1 MAAPRMRGVE
11 LRPLSGALG
20 AEVLGLDVNRLDT
33 SGAAWLRAA
42 LLEHQLLAIRGQQLE
57 PRSFSD
63 FAGLLGKR
71 EVYPFSE
78 PIDEDPFVVPIVKEP
93 DDQEVFGGIWHTD
106 SSYLEK
112 PPSLTLLH
120 AVELPVQGGDTLF
133 ANMYAVF
140 ESLSPALRE
149 VLSRLRGIYTADLVH
164 GSSGAFAAAAGA
176 DRNRREPDDVPAEVS
191 HPIVRTHPETG
202 RKAIYAGLAHTREFT
217 GFTRAESLPL
227 LEYLDGVARLPE
239 FGARLAWQA
248 GTVAIWDNRCVQHY
262 ALDDY
267 PGERRVMHRII
278 IAGDRP
284 V

>member
-1 MAAPRMRGVE
+1 MRAVE

-20 AEVLGLDVNRLDT
+20 AEILGLDVTRLDA
-33 SGAAWLRAA
+33 GGIAWLHEA

-57 PRSFSD
+57 PGSFSD
-63 FAGLLGKR
+63 FAGLLGQR

-78 PIDEDPFVVPIVKEP
+78 PIPEDPFVVPIVKEP
-93 DDQEVFGGIWHTD
+93 DDREVFGGIWHTD

-120 AVELPVQGGDTLF
+120 AVELPARGGDTLF

-140 ESLSPALRE
+140 ETLSPGLRHT
-149 VLSRLRGIYTADLVH
+149 LSMLVGTYTAELVH
-164 GSSGAFAAAAGA
+164 DSSGEFAAAAGA
-176 DRNRREPDDVPAEVS
+176 NRNRREPGDLPAEVS
-191 HPIVRTHPETG
+191 HPVVRTHPETG
-202 RKAIYAGLAHTREFT
+202 RKAIYANLAHTREFV

-227 LEYLDGVARLPE
+227 LEYLDGLARLPE

-248 GTVAIWDNRCVQHY
+248 GTLTIWDNRCVQHY
-262 ALDDY
+262 PVNDY

-278 IAGDRP
+278 IAGERP